1 MKHNVDV
8 RRWVWQRLSA
18 LGLIPLTLWFA
29 AMLFEHRGAGRG
41 EILAW
46 LVSPVAVLPL
56 AALLAVMLFH
66 MNLGVRVVIE
76 DYVHSA
82 RCEHAA
88 LRANNL
94 ASWLLA
100 LLGIA
105 ALARLAFGG

>member
-41 EILAW
+41 AMLAW

-56 AALLAVMLFH
+56 AALLAVMLYH
-66 MNLGVRVVIE
+66 MNLGMRVVIE
-76 DYVHSA
+76 DYVHTP

-94 ASWLLA
+94 VSWLLA
-100 LLGIA
+100 LLGLA